1 MSEAPQA
8 PPALASNVR
17 KHFYVYTALVAVVVA
32 LYSYVYHCQFIDFD
46 DTTHVTGN
54 GCVLAGL
61 HLRSVAW
68 AFTHYI
74 ACQWMPLTWISHMID
89 VSLFRMDPGLHHL
102 GNVVFH
108 AVNSCL
114 VFAAFRRLTKDLW
127 ASAAVAALFA
137 VHPINVESVAWI
149 AERKNVLST
158 LFWLLA
164 MLAYVRHVEA
174 PRRGWM
180 WLVSACMAL
189 GLMSKGMPVTLPCA
203 LLLLD
208 HWPLGRDRTTSWLQ
222 LFKEKIPLFVLS
234 AAGSIVTIAAGAHD
248 HGLLTSHALSVSGR
262 LSNAITGY
270 VEYLKLLFWPAHLAP
285 LYPIESSHPVWEVI
299 GCLAFLG
306 AVTTIF
312 FVLRK
317 RMPFLLIGWLWFL
330 GVLVPVTSVF
340 QIGSQAYADRFAYI
354 PELGLFWAIV
364 WSVKMLPRPALR
376 CALAAGAVV
385 VVVLSMLT
393 IRQVTYWTDSVT
405 LFEYDISVTK
415 DNGVAQAVAGMGCV
429 RRGEYPRAIAH
440 YREAERLMPWM
451 GEVHSL
457 LAEALTH
464 TGETDEAIRQLRAA
478 VALDPTDNHARRNL
492 VTMLVNKGRM
502 AEAAKFIPQH

>member
-8 PPALASNVR
+8 PASDR
-17 KHFYVYTALVAVVVA
+17 RRIFYVYAALVAAVVA
-32 LYSYVYHCQFIDFD
+32 LYSYVFHCQFIDFD

-54 GCVLAGL
+54 SCVLAGL
-61 HLRSVAW
+61 HFPSIGW

-74 ACQWMPLTWISHMID
+74 ACQWMPLTWISHQID
-89 VSLFRMDPGLHHL
+89 VSLFGMDPGLHHL
-102 GNVVFH
+102 GNVLFH
-108 AVNSCL
+108 AINSCL
-114 VFAAFRRLTKDLW
+114 VFAAFRRLTKEFW

-164 MLAYVRHVEA
+164 MLAYVRHVEE

-180 WLVSACMAL
+180 WVVSACMAL

-208 HWPLGRDRTTSWLQ
+208 YWPLGRDRTTSWLQ

-234 AAGSIVTIAAGAHD
+234 AAGSVVTIAAGAHD
-248 HGLLTSHALSVSGR
+248 HGLLSSHALSVSGR
-262 LSNAITGY
+262 FSNAITGY
-270 VEYLKLLFWPAHLAP
+270 IAYLKLLFWPAHLAP
-285 LYPIESSHPVWEVI
+285 LYPIEASHPAREVI
-299 GCLAFLG
+299 GSLAILG
-306 AVTTIF
+306 AVTAVLF
-312 FVLRK
+312 GLRK
-317 RMPFLLIGWLWFL
+317 RMPFLLMGWLWFL

-354 PELGLFWAIV
+354 PELGLFWAVV

-376 CALAAGAVV
+376 WCLAGAAAVIV
-385 VVVLSMLT
+385 ALSMLT
-393 IRQVTYWTDSVT
+393 VRQVGYWTDSVT
-405 LFEYDISVTK
+405 LFEYDISVTE

-440 YREAERLMPWM
+440 YREAKRLMPWM
-451 GEVHSL
+451 AEVRSL

-464 TGETDEAIRQLRAA
+464 TGQNDEALEQLRAA
-478 VALDPTDNHARRNL
+478 VALDPTDKHARRNL
-492 VTMLVNKGRM
+492 VAMLVNKGRM
-502 AEAAKFIPQH
+502 AEAAKIIPH

>member
-1 MSEAPQA
+1 MPEAPKA
-8 PPALASNVR
+8 PPSARPIFYTYAALI
-17 KHFYVYTALVAVVVA
+17 AVVVA
-32 LYSYVYHCQFIDFD
+32 LYSYVFHCQFIDFD

-61 HLRSVAW
+61 HFRSVAW

-89 VSLFRMDPGLHHL
+89 VSLFGMDPGLHHL
-102 GNVVFH
+102 GNVAFH
-108 AVNSCL
+108 ALNSCL
-114 VFAAFRRLTKDLW
+114 VFAAFRRLTKDFW

-164 MLAYVRHVEA
+164 MLAYVRHVEE

-189 GLMSKGMPVTLPCA
+189 GLMAKGMPVTLPCA

-208 HWPLGRDRTTSWLQ
+208 YWPLGRHRTTSWLQ

-234 AAGSIVTIAAGAHD
+234 AAGSVVTIAAGAHD
-248 HGLLTSHALSVSGR
+248 RGLLSSHTLTVSGR
-262 LSNAITGY
+262 FSNAITGY
-270 VEYLKLLFWPAHLAP
+270 VSYLKLLFWPAHLAP
-285 LYPIESSHPVWEVI
+285 LYPIETGHPAWEVMS
-299 GCLAFLG
+299 CLAFLG
-306 AVTTIF
+306 AVTAIL

-317 RMPFLLIGWLWFL
+317 RMPFLLVGWLWFL

-364 WSVKMLPRPALR
+364 WSVKSLPRPALR
-376 CALAAGAVV
+376 WSLAAGAAVII
-385 VVVLSMLT
+385 VLSMLT
-393 IRQVTYWTDSVT
+393 VRQVSYWTDSVT
-405 LFEYDISVTK
+405 LFEYDISVTE
-415 DNGVAQAVAGMGCV
+415 DNGVAQAVAGMGSV
-429 RRGEYPRAIAH
+429 RRGDYPRAIAH

-451 GEVHSL
+451 AEVHSL
-457 LAEALTH
+457 HAEALTH
-464 TGETDEAIRQLRAA
+464 TGETDEALRQLRAA
-478 VALDPTDNHARRNL
+478 VALDPADNHARHNL
-492 VTMLVNKGRM
+492 VTLLVNKGRM
-502 AEAAKFIPQH
+502 AEAAQFLPPH